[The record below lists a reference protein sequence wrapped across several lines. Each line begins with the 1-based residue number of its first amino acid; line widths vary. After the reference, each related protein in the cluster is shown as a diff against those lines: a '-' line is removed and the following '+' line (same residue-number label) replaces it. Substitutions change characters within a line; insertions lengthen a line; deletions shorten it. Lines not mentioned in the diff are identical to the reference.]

1 MYFYSN
7 YVFPA
12 MSAEAGLWLFDNRD
26 IKILG
31 TDTLSPDP
39 FTINGVAINS
49 RPIHQKY
56 LPNNRLIVE
65 NLNGTE
71 RLPAT
76 GFRFHAAPVK
86 YVGNTGTQIRAYAM
100 TYRKYWTLE

>member
-1 MYFYSN
+1 
-7 YVFPA
+7 

-26 IKILG
+26 IKIIG

-39 FTINGVAINS
+39 FTINGVATNS